1 MITFL
6 AVINTPN
13 RVSNIKRVRER
24 TEIMFHIGQSVDNK
38 KYKQRNSSPN
48 MSIRLH
54 QPVKLKE

>member
-6 AVINTPN
+6 AVLNTPN
-13 RVSNIKRVRER
+13 RVSNIKA
-24 TEIMFHIGQSVDNK
+24 EIMFHIGQSIDNK
-38 KYKQRNSSPN
+38 KYKQRNASPN